1 MQILLE
7 EVDDPISQHAFGT
20 ACMGLGNFCSESW
33 ENRDELLYNQAL
45 HKIKRYLDETEVLN
59 LDTRQYIGNLAC

>member
-1 MQILLE
+1 
-7 EVDDPISQHAFGT
+7 
-20 ACMGLGNFCSESW
+20 MGLGNFCSESW

-45 HKIKRYLDETEVLN
+45 HKIKRYVDETEVLN